1 MENRNVIMALIAV
14 IVVLAVVLGV
24 MFMHPGN
31 AQQPTKLKITSDDKV
46 YKGDE
51 LSIQLTDSNKT
62 GLSGEIVNITIANSK
77 GKVVVDDVV
86 KTNSKGKAKLELN
99 LKEGKYQVKVSYGGN
114 ENYTADND
122 TQKLTVKEGSTK
134 SISSSS
140 NDYPKYNSDLGYYR
154 STGIAQDEMGVVE
167 LASGRYIVI
176 GGDGYYEYNGL
187 DSQGN
192 IMRGSFL
199 GHGGQR
205 IY

>member
-1 MENRNVIMALIAV
+1 MENRNVIIALIAV

-24 MFMHPGN
+24 MFLHPGN
-31 AQQPTKLKITSDDKV
+31 AQQPTKLKITSDDKL

-114 ENYTADND
+114 ENYTGDND
-122 TQKLTVKEGSTK
+122 TQKLTVKEKTTK
-134 SISSSS
+134 SIEKNSVETNNYPNYSSTIGS
-140 NDYPKYNSDLGYYR
+140 YR
-154 STGIAQDEMGVVE
+154 IVETQQELAVVE
-167 LASGRYIVI
+167 TPSGEYYVL
-176 GGDGYYEYNGL
+176 GGDGFWTYEGH
-187 DSQGN
+187 DSQGH
-192 IMRGSFL
+192 IQLGSPI
-199 GHGGQR
+199 GH
-205 IY
+205 